1 MKLPPR
7 QQAFVREYLLDL
19 NATQAAIRAGYS
31 AKTAEQQGPR
41 LLGIVGVRE
50 AIAAAQQ
57 KRSARTEITQDR
69 VLQEIARLAF
79 LDPKLFYNED
89 GSMRTVPEMAD
100 DAAAA
105 VTSVEVEE
113 QYAIVDGERQVVGR
127 TKKLKVADK
136 VAALTL
142 AARHLGM
149 LTDKLQH
156 SGEIGL
162 RQLATQMRER
172 ATKRKAKA

>member
-19 NATQAAIRAGYS
+19 NGAQAAIRAGYS
-31 AKTAEQQGPR
+31 ARTAKEQAAR
-41 LLGIVGVRE
+41 LLTNANVSA
-50 AIAAAQQ
+50 AIEKAKAA
-57 KRSARTEITQDR
+57 RSERTEITQDR

-79 LDPKLFYNED
+79 LDPKLFYNQD
-89 GSMRTVPEMAD
+89 GSLRSVPDMAD

-105 VTSVEVEE
+105 VTSVEIEE
-113 QYAIVDGERQVVGR
+113 EYAIVDGERQVVGR

-156 SGEIGL
+156 SGEISL

>member
-1 MKLPPR
+1 MALSPK
-7 QQAFVREYLLDL
+7 QARFVQEYLLDL
-19 NATQAAIRAGYS
+19 NATQAAIRSGYS
-31 AKTAEQQGPR
+31 QRTAASIGEENLRKPE
-41 LLGIVGVRE
+41 IRE
-50 AIAAAQQ
+50 AVEKAKAA
-57 KRSARTEITQDR
+57 RSKRTEVTQDR
-69 VLQEIARLAF
+69 VLEEIARLAF

-89 GSMRTVPEMAD
+89 GSLRAVPDMAD
-100 DAAAA
+100 EAAAA

-113 QYAIVDGERQVVGR
+113 TIAQGVVVGR
-127 TKKLKVADK
+127 TKKLKIADK

-162 RQLATQMRER
+162 RTLATQMRER